1 MTFLL
6 SEDKALREKLQG
18 LVVHDQVADGS
29 SKPRQ
34 VGVWFGQPD
43 QEIRSQSYPYI
54 TIDMVDIQRD
64 SMREMRGITDAEYLK
79 PADFSTSGATEFLVD
94 LPIPVNIDYQITTY
108 SRHPRH
114 DRQILSQL
122 MISRLQRFGYLE
134 IVEKDVTVDNVET
147 ITSTFRRMDVINVAK
162 RDVTEQAK
170 RLFVNAITV
179 RVSSE
184 MVQTAFRAIYK
195 VLEVHVD
202 MPTAG
207 RELIWDGIGEFVLV
221 PPIVTP

>member
-18 LVVHDQVADGS
+18 MVVHDQKADGQEV
-29 SKPRQ
+29 PRQ

-43 QEIRSQSYPYI
+43 QELRAQSYPYI
-54 TIDMVDIQRD
+54 TIDMVDLQRD
-64 SMREMRGITDAEYLK
+64 TQREMRGITNAEYLK
-79 PADFSTSGATEFLVD
+79 PENFGIDGATEFNVD
-94 LPIPVNIDYQITTY
+94 LPIPVNIDYQITTW

-114 DRQILSQL
+114 DRQIMAQL
-122 MISRLQRFGYLE
+122 LATRLLRFGYLE
-134 IVEKDVTVDNVET
+134 IVEKDVTVDDVET
-147 ITSTFRRMDVINVAK
+147 VTSTFRRMDLLSVAK
-162 RDVTEQAK
+162 RDSTEQAK

-184 MVQTAFRAIYK
+184 IVQSAYRAMYK

-202 MPTAG
+202 MPTGG
-207 RELIWDGIGEFVLV
+207 REDNFDGIGELIL
-221 PPIVTP
+221 P